1 MTMVPTGTRLLN
13 DICHQLLDPPTP
25 LRPTDL
31 QDHRGGEMSEPSP
44 NMTTEEPS
52 RSSFTPTVGRNPF
65 DESTRFFTDTAPRP
79 TLIAMR
85 QILLRAVVLL
95 GSWAIGLL
103 VAAWVVP
110 GVSLSL
116 SGFIVAVVVFSV
128 VQAIL
133 SLLILKLPHGYASL
147 LLGGTGL
154 ALTIVALSLASVL
167 THGLSIR
174 GIASWVAATVV
185 VWLVTT
191 VGAISLPELFARDEA
206 GST

>member
-1 MTMVPTGTRLLN
+1 MLGWTSKTSATPSGPTIWATR
-13 DICHQLLDPPTP
+13 TA
-25 LRPTDL
+25 
-31 QDHRGGEMSEPSP
+31 
-44 NMTTEEPS
+44 S
-52 RSSFTPTVGRNPF
+52 RANSGYQ
-65 DESTRFFTDTAPRP
+65 STQFFTAKAPRS
-79 TLIAMR
+79 TLIIMR

-110 GVSLSL
+110 GVSLSV
-116 SGFIVAVVVFSV
+116 SGFVVAVVVFSV

-133 SLLILKLPHGYASL
+133 SVLILKLPHEYASL

-154 ALTIVALSLASVL
+154 ALTLVALILASVFTHAL
-167 THGLSIR
+167 TIR
-174 GIASWVAATVV
+174 GIASWMATTVV

-191 VGAISLPELFARDEA
+191 VGAISLPDLFARDDV

>member
-1 MTMVPTGTRLLN
+1 
-13 DICHQLLDPPTP
+13 
-25 LRPTDL
+25 
-31 QDHRGGEMSEPSP
+31 
-44 NMTTEEPS
+44 
-52 RSSFTPTVGRNPF
+52 
-65 DESTRFFTDTAPRP
+65 
-79 TLIAMR
+79 MR

-128 VQAIL
+128 AQAIL
-133 SLLILKLPHGYASL
+133 SLLILKLPHGYA
-147 LLGGTGL
+147 
-154 ALTIVALSLASVL
+154 VL

-206 GST
+206 SST

>member
-1 MTMVPTGTRLLN
+1 
-13 DICHQLLDPPTP
+13 
-25 LRPTDL
+25 
-31 QDHRGGEMSEPSP
+31 
-44 NMTTEEPS
+44 
-52 RSSFTPTVGRNPF
+52 
-65 DESTRFFTDTAPRP
+65 
-79 TLIAMR
+79 MR

-116 SGFIVAVVVFSV
+116 PGFIVAVVVFSV
-128 VQAIL
+128 AQAIL

-167 THGLSIR
+167 THGLTIR